1 MWMFG
6 SDKLRQRKEQAQEK
20 RDRRE
25 EERDRQREEKERG
38 EITKHLEQRWQTVRP
53 RYTDTYKRGDLLDID
68 AERENSVILSYAN
81 PLAAGSNPGGA
92 PLDHGLLA
100 DAAGRFIT
108 QGLAGHAQKLFA
120 IRDRSGLQPQDLV
133 IRNLFFD
140 RSLSA
145 RMRGD
150 LRELR
155 ERIRFAVYHVAEL
168 IELDSVRRNTRRAD
182 LARAADSHQLQKL
195 NRAAQGEYEFHVSYR
210 SLAVAMKI
218 FAQVNRQLKQEAA
231 KAGRQGAKRDE
242 LDFQTQSALLVF
254 EFLDVIIG
262 HLKNFQIGGED
273 TLKSLYSEIEGDVK
287 ANEMAD
293 RDLEK
298 RMDAI
303 ADQAAIGNDRRI
315 LENRKA
321 GRRMVLDKW
330 QGLLDKLTRAS
341 DKATRFTSKIAILEV
356 KRDNARNQIGLMAL
370 LRLANFA
377 DENIQAVEAL
387 LDFDGLELE
396 ILEPEDFAGLLNMAP
411 NEAERLAEGGG
422 EKPVPLT
429 AGSREAD
436 MPGGVLAGG
445 NSGPPLLDRK

>member
-6 SDKLRQRKEQAQEK
+6 SEKRREQAKEK
-20 RDRRE
+20 KERRE
-25 EERDRQREEKERG
+25 EERERQREEKERG
-38 EITKHLEQRWQTVRP
+38 EISRHLEQRWQAVRP
-53 RYTDTYKRGDLLDID
+53 RYTDAYKRGDLLDLD
-68 AERENSVILSYAN
+68 SERDNSVILSYAN
-81 PLAAGSNPGGA
+81 PLAASSNAGSP
-92 PLDHGLLA
+92 PLDHGMLA

-108 QGLAGHAQKLFA
+108 QGLSGHAQKLFA
-120 IRDRSGLQPQDLV
+120 IRDRSGAQPQDLV

-140 RSLSA
+140 RSLSG
-145 RMRGD
+145 RMRGE

-168 IELDSVRRNTRRAD
+168 IELDSVRRNTQRAE

-231 KAGRQGAKRDE
+231 KANRQGARRDE

-273 TLKSLYSEIEGDVK
+273 TLRTLYREIEGDVK
-287 ANEMAD
+287 ANEAAD

-321 GRRMVLDKW
+321 GRRMVLEKW

-396 ILEPEDFAGLLNMAP
+396 ILEPEDFAGLLNMSP
-411 NEAERLAEGGG
+411 DEAGRIGGAEPPTPLA
-422 EKPVPLT
+422 
-429 AGSREAD
+429 AQGSEQE
-436 MPGGVLAGG
+436 MLAGMLTSEPG
-445 NSGPPLLDRK
+445 GPPLLEGK

>member
-1 MWMFG
+1 MWIFG
-6 SDKLRQRKEQAQEK
+6 SDKSRQRKERAQEE
-20 RDRRE
+20 RE
-25 EERDRQREEKERG
+25 RLREEKERA
-38 EITKHLEQRWQTVRP
+38 EITKHLEQRWQAVRP
-53 RYTDTYKRGDLLDID
+53 RYTDGYKRGDLLDFD
-68 AERENSVILSYAN
+68 TERDNSLILSHGN
-81 PLAAGSNPGGA
+81 PLAPSSLSASA

-108 QGLAGHAQKLFA
+108 QGLSGHAQKLFA
-120 IRDRSGLQPQDLV
+120 IRDRSGAQPQDLV

-140 RSLSA
+140 RTLSA
-145 RMRGD
+145 KMRTE
-150 LRELR
+150 LRDLR
-155 ERIRFAVYHVAEL
+155 ERIRFSVYHVAEL
-168 IELDSVRRNTRRAD
+168 IELDSVRRNTQRAE
-182 LARAADSHQLQKL
+182 LARSADNHQLQKL

-218 FAQVNRQLKQEAA
+218 FAQVNRHLKQEAT
-231 KAGRQGAKRDE
+231 KAGRLGARRNE

-262 HLKNFQIGGED
+262 HLKHFQIGGEE
-273 TLKSLYSEIEGDVK
+273 TLRALYREIEGDVK
-287 ANEMAD
+287 VNEMAD

-303 ADQAAIGNDRRI
+303 ADQAAISNDRRI

-321 GRRMVLDKW
+321 GRRMVLEKW
-330 QGLLDKLTRAS
+330 QGLLDKLSRAS
-341 DKATRFTSKIAILEV
+341 EKATRFTSKIAILEV

-411 NEAERLAEGGG
+411 NEAERPAEGAVRQA
-422 EKPVPLT
+422 VPLEQNRDQPAPDRLT
-429 AGSREAD
+429 GERD
-436 MPGGVLAGG
+436 
-445 NSGPPLLDRK
+445 GPPLLGGK

>member
-1 MWMFG
+1 MWVFG
-6 SDKLRQRKEQAQEK
+6 SDKLRQRKERAK
-20 RDRRE
+20 
-25 EERDRQREEKERG
+25 EERERRIEEKERQ
-38 EITKHLEQRWQTVRP
+38 EITRGLEQRWQAVRP
-53 RYTDTYKRGDLLDID
+53 RYTDNYKRSDLLDLD
-68 AERENSVILSYAN
+68 AAPDNSLILSYAN
-81 PLAAGSNPGGA
+81 PLDASAKTGA

-100 DAAGRFIT
+100 DAAGQFIT
-108 QGLAGHAQKLFA
+108 QGLSGHGQKLHT
-120 IRDRSGLQPQDLV
+120 IRDRSGLAPQDLV

-140 RSLSA
+140 RSISTK
-145 RMRGD
+145 MRAE

-155 ERIRFAVYHVAEL
+155 ERIRFAIYHVAEL
-168 IELDSVRRNTRRAD
+168 IELDSVRRNTQRAD
-182 LARAADSHQLQKL
+182 LARSADYHQLQKL

-231 KAGRQGAKRDE
+231 KASRQGVRRDE

-273 TLKSLYSEIEGDVK
+273 TLKSLYREIESDVK
-287 ANEMAD
+287 ANEAAD

-303 ADQAAIGNDRRI
+303 ADQSAIRNDRRI

-321 GRRMVLDKW
+321 GRRMVLEKW
-330 QGLLDKLTRAS
+330 QGLLDKLARAS

-396 ILEPEDFAGLLNMAP
+396 ILEPEDFASLLNMAP
-411 NEAERLAEGGG
+411 ADVETLEKSTNGETARLTQRDQSQPPREA
-422 EKPVPLT
+422 LT
-429 AGSREAD
+429 ADNAR
-436 MPGGVLAGG
+436 
-445 NSGPPLLDRK
+445 PPLLDRK

>member
-1 MWMFG
+1 MWIFG
-6 SDKLRQRKEQAQEK
+6 SEKSRERKERAQEE
-20 RDRRE
+20 RE
-25 EERDRQREEKERG
+25 RLREDKERA
-38 EITKHLEQRWQTVRP
+38 EIAKQLEQRWQTVRP
-53 RYTDTYKRGDLLDID
+53 RYTDSYKRGDLLDFD
-68 AERENSVILSYAN
+68 TDRDNSLILTQGS
-81 PLAAGSNPGGA
+81 PLAASAPTGSVA
-92 PLDHGLLA
+92 LDHGLLA

-108 QGLAGHAQKLFA
+108 QGLAGHAQKLYA
-120 IRDRSGLQPQDLV
+120 IRDRSGAQPQDLV

-140 RSLSA
+140 RTLSSK
-145 RMRGD
+145 MRTE
-150 LRELR
+150 LRDLR
-155 ERIRFAVYHVAEL
+155 ERIRFSIYHVAEL
-168 IELDSVRRNTRRAD
+168 IELDSVRRNTQRAE
-182 LARAADSHQLQKL
+182 LARSADNHQLQKL

-218 FAQVNRQLKQEAA
+218 FAQVNRHLKQEAG
-231 KAGRQGAKRDE
+231 KAGRLGARRDE

-262 HLKNFQIGGED
+262 HLKHFQIGGEE
-273 TLKSLYSEIEGDVK
+273 TLRALYREIEGDVK
-287 ANEMAD
+287 ANELAD

-321 GRRMVLDKW
+321 GRRMVLEKW
-330 QGLLDKLTRAS
+330 QGLLDKLSRAS
-341 DKATRFTSKIAILEV
+341 EKATRFTSKIAILEV

-396 ILEPEDFAGLLNMAP
+396 ILAPEDFAGLLNMAP
-411 NEAERLAEGGG
+411 QDAERVGDGRADA
-422 EKPVPLT
+422 PVSLT
-429 AGSREAD
+429 AQDRDPLGSGRLAD
-436 MPGGVLAGG
+436 ERAGP
-445 NSGPPLLDRK
+445 SALLEGR

>member
-6 SDKLRQRKEQAQEK
+6 SEKLRQRKERAK
-20 RDRRE
+20 
-25 EERDRQREEKERG
+25 EERERRVEERERQD
-38 EITKHLEQRWQTVRP
+38 ITRHLEQRWQTVRP
-53 RYTDTYKRGDLLDID
+53 RYTDNHKRGDLLDLD
-68 AERENSVILSYAN
+68 SATENALILSYAN
-81 PLAAGSNPGGA
+81 PLDAGAKSGA

-108 QGLAGHAQKLFA
+108 QGLSAHAQKLHA

-140 RSLSA
+140 RSIGT
-145 RMRGD
+145 RMRAE
-150 LRELR
+150 LRDLR
-155 ERIRFAVYHVAEL
+155 ERIRFAIYHVAEL
-168 IELDSVRRNTRRAD
+168 IELDSVRRNTQRAE
-182 LARAADSHQLQKL
+182 LARSADNQQLQKL

-218 FAQVNRQLKQEAA
+218 FAQVNRHLKQEAA
-231 KAGRQGAKRDE
+231 KASRQGAKRDE

-273 TLKSLYSEIEGDVK
+273 TLKALYHEIEGDVK
-287 ANEMAD
+287 ANEAAD

-321 GRRMVLDKW
+321 GRRMVLEKW
-330 QGLLDKLTRAS
+330 QGLLDKLARAS

-396 ILEPEDFAGLLNMAP
+396 ILAPEDFAGLLNMAP
-411 NEAERLAEGGG
+411 GEFESLQKGQTAEAARLTPRDQPA
-422 EKPVPLT
+422 PP
-429 AGSREAD
+429 REAV
-436 MPGGVLAGG
+436 GAG
-445 NSGPPLLDRK
+445 NALPPLLGRK

>member
-1 MWMFG
+1 MWPFS
-6 SDKLRQRKEQAQEK
+6 SDKARQRKEQ
-20 RDRRE
+20 RE
-25 EERDRQREEKERG
+25 ETRERAREEKQRQ
-38 EITKHLEQRWQTVRP
+38 EIARHLEQRWNTVRP
-53 RYTDTYKRGDLLDID
+53 RYTDGYKRGDLLDLD
-68 AERENSVILSYAN
+68 SQRDNSLILSYTN
-81 PLAAGSNPGGA
+81 PLVAHSDASGA

-108 QGLAGHAQKLFA
+108 ESLGAHAQKLYA
-120 IRDRSGLQPQDLV
+120 LRDRSGLQPQDLV
-133 IRNLFFD
+133 IRNVFFD

-145 RMRGD
+145 KMRSE

-155 ERIRFAVYHVAEL
+155 ERIRFAIYHIAEV
-168 IELDSVRRNTRRAD
+168 IELDSVRRNTRRAE
-182 LARAADSHQLQKL
+182 LARAADSQQLQKL

-218 FAQVNRQLKQEAA
+218 FSQVNRQLKQEATRA
-231 KAGRQGAKRDE
+231 NRQGAKRAE

-262 HLKNFQIGGED
+262 HLKNFQIGGEE
-273 TLKSLYSEIEGDVK
+273 TLTALYREIDADVK

-321 GRRMVLDKW
+321 GRRMVLEKW
-330 QGLLDKLTRAS
+330 QGLLDKLSRAS
-341 DKATRFTSKIAILEV
+341 EKATRFTSKIAILEV

-396 ILEPEDFAGLLNMAP
+396 ILEPEDFAGLLNMSSAKIDRLQKTEP
-411 NEAERLAEGGG
+411 DATTPALAVANNPAQMAAIQPAGDERDR
-422 EKPVPLT
+422 T
-429 AGSREAD
+429 Q
-436 MPGGVLAGG
+436 
-445 NSGPPLLDRK
+445 PLLDSK

>member
-6 SDKLRQRKEQAQEK
+6 SEKIRQRKERAK
-20 RDRRE
+20 
-25 EERDRQREEKERG
+25 EERERRIEEKERQ
-38 EITKHLEQRWQTVRP
+38 EITRQLEQRWQAVRP
-53 RYTDTYKRGDLLDID
+53 RYTDNYKRGDVLDLNS
-68 AERENSVILSYAN
+68 APENSLILSYTN
-81 PLAAGSNPGGA
+81 PLEATARTSVS
-92 PLDHGLLA
+92 LDHGLLA

-108 QGLAGHAQKLFA
+108 QGLSAHAQKLHS
-120 IRDRSGLQPQDLV
+120 IRDRSGLAPQDLV

-140 RSLSA
+140 RSIGT
-145 RMRGD
+145 RMRAE
-150 LRELR
+150 LRDLR
-155 ERIRFAVYHVAEL
+155 ERIRFAIYHVAEL
-168 IELDSVRRNTRRAD
+168 IELDFVRRNTQRAE
-182 LARAADSHQLQKL
+182 LARTADTHQLQKL

-218 FAQVNRQLKQEAA
+218 FAQVNRHLKQEAA
-231 KAGRQGAKRDE
+231 KASRQGVKRDE

-273 TLKSLYSEIEGDVK
+273 TLRSLYREIEGDVK
-287 ANEMAD
+287 ANEAAD

-303 ADQAAIGNDRRI
+303 ADQQAIGNDRRI

-321 GRRMVLDKW
+321 GRRMVLEKW
-330 QGLLDKLTRAS
+330 QGLLNKLSSAS
-341 DKATRFTSKIAILEV
+341 DKATRFTSKIEILEV

-411 NEAERLAEGGG
+411 GEVEAL
-422 EKPVPLT
+422 KKD
-429 AGSREAD
+429 AGSEATLLAREAQS
-436 MPGGVLAGG
+436 PTSEALPVENTKPALI
-445 NSGPPLLDRK
+445 NSKPMR